1 MTAGSAYAIVL
12 DGYNG
17 NFGKYQIDI
26 TAEQVRP
33 IHTIFGL
40 PAYLFTHLS
49 VCLAVCLPRLLACSC
64 FITQYVLVGQTF
76 CEYTAEQAVAQYCRV
91 LSMVLCHL

>member
-40 PAYLFTHLS
+40 PAYLFVHLS
-49 VCLAVCLPRLLACSC
+49 VGLAVCLAPPACLQLLYYAICACWPV
-64 FITQYVLVGQTF
+64 IL
-76 CEYTAEQAVAQYCRV
+76 
-91 LSMVLCHL
+91 